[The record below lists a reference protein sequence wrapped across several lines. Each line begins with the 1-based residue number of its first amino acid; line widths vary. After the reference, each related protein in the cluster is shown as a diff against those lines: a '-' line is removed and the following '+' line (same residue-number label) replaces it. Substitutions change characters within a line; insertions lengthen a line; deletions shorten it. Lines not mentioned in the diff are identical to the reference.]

1 MPRFD
6 QHFRMTEKDI
16 AEYVEYRVPGFSE
29 GRDLAI
35 TEIGD
40 GNINFVFRVQDALS
54 GRSIIIKHADI
65 STRSGSTRLGF
76 DRIRIEADA
85 LKMQGLHSPHLVPK
99 VLEFDPVMSCIIME
113 DISDHRNLRLELMNR
128 RRFPLLAA
136 DITDFIVM
144 ISIRTF
150 DMIISSSDKKALVQH
165 YTNPSLCGISEAL
178 VFTEPYGSDPERII
192 LYPSNAEFMKKE
204 LFDDK
209 ELQLEAAKLKYSF
222 MNNAQALIHGDL
234 HTGSIFVL
242 PESTKIIDPE
252 FAFFGPVGYDLGTL
266 IANLCIAWVN
276 AYVLYNDGER
286 KEEFMVWLEGCISEV
301 VDRFI
306 EKFFVAFTTMCMDP
320 MGKVPGYAQWLIE
333 SIIHDAAGMAGLEI
347 IRRVVG
353 IAPVPDII
361 SIVDMPKRTLAER
374 ILVHAAKNLM
384 INRALLGRGGQFVNT
399 TQSAAHALSECL
411 NP

>member
-1 MPRFD
+1 
-6 QHFRMTEKDI
+6 
-16 AEYVEYRVPGFSE
+16 
-29 GRDLAI
+29 
-35 TEIGD
+35 
-40 GNINFVFRVQDALS
+40 
-54 GRSIIIKHADI
+54 
-65 STRSGSTRLGF
+65 
-76 DRIRIEADA
+76 
-85 LKMQGLHSPHLVPK
+85 
-99 VLEFDPVMSCIIME
+99 
-113 DISDHRNLRLELMNR
+113 
-128 RRFPLLAA
+128 
-136 DITDFIVM
+136 
-144 ISIRTF
+144 
-150 DMIISSSDKKALVQH
+150 
-165 YTNPSLCGISEAL
+165 
-178 VFTEPYGSDPERII
+178 
-192 LYPSNAEFMKKE
+192 MKKE

-399 TQSAAHALSECL
+399 IQSAAHALSECL